1 MTSSFLSLT
10 MSCRKKS
17 ARSCV
22 NCTGLRTL
30 VQLAVSDR
38 KRFAA
43 GSPNLTA
50 IFFAKSISC
59 QWILRLVSQ
68 WRHIGVIAIESIDDF
83 PEPGYN
89 PPTRLV
95 LHRRHKITSRLLL
108 MPSFPF
114 CCPVISCF
122 SRVRPKRLAAI
133 SVVIPCAIVQRRR
146 GFMRKTHGC
155 ESQRQ

>member
-1 MTSSFLSLT
+1 MRQLHWIENSGAT
-10 MSCRKKS
+10 CCQ
-17 ARSCV
+17 RSQAICGWV
-22 NCTGLRTL
+22 TE
-30 VQLAVSDR
+30 SD
-38 KRFAA
+38 
-43 GSPNLTA
+43 S

-68 WRHIGVIAIESIDDF
+68 WRHLGVIAIESIDDF